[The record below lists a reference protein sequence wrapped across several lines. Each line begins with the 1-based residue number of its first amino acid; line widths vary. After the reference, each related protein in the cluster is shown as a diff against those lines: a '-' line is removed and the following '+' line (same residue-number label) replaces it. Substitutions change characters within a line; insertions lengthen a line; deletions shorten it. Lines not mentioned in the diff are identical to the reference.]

1 MYEHFAR
8 VYDNEYSLAYAD
20 ETVERAEALFDEF
33 GVSPGRMLDLACGTG
48 TFALEMASRWWE
60 VVGVDLSP
68 QMLAIARDKAARA
81 GLAHRARWIEADMRD
96 VKIEGDVDVAVCWYD
111 SLNHLLSVEDLGV
124 TFERVAAVLKP
135 GGLFVFDVNTLLM
148 FEAIWSG
155 SNHFLDMAETA
166 VGWEL
171 DYDPDTG
178 RGHARI
184 AAFYREEDG
193 RWRREDDEVWERA
206 FADGEIRAAL
216 DAAGFDLLRRESFNP
231 VRSESPEPLKD
242 LYIARRR

>member
-1 MYEHFAR
+1 MYARFAR

-33 GVSPGRMLDLACGTG
+33 GVAPGRMLDLACGTG

-60 VVGVDLSP
+60 VVGVDLSA
-68 QMLAIARDKAARA
+68 QMLAVAREKAAHA
-81 GLAHRARWIEADMRD
+81 GLAHRVRWIEADMRD
-96 VKIEGDVDVAVCWYD
+96 FKVEGAVDVAVCWYD
-111 SLNHLLSVEDLGV
+111 SLNHLLCPDDLRA
-124 TFERVAAVLKP
+124 TFACVAAALRP
-135 GGLFVFDVNTLLM
+135 GGLFAFDVNTALM

-155 SNHFLDMAETA
+155 SNHFLDMGESA

-171 DYDPDTG
+171 DYDAERR

-184 AAFYREEDG
+184 AAFYREADG
-193 RWRREDDEVWERA
+193 RWRREDDEVWEMP
-206 FADGEIRAAL
+206 FADGEVRAAL
-216 DAAGFDLLRRESFNP
+216 DDAGFDLVRRESFNP

-242 LYIARRR
+242 LYVARRR